1 MGVLEVRKQQ
11 ISDIEY
17 FVQSQIDNFVKTKQR
32 PKFSFYKYLIS
43 ENVDK
48 KTIQEFTDVT
58 SLVSDYEEARSA
70 YNREDPYLVE
80 AYGNFKKSQ
89 LREFVE
95 LLQSFLEDAKRYLQ
109 EKSVRKT
116 KKRRAV
122 PPEKQVG
129 KVKYSQSCEVK
140 GVKYKSLEPKELI
153 GKKIAYI
160 YDFRYNKLSV
170 YHSSGFVIKGTTIT
184 NFDTETSWSKKIRHT
199 NEILNTILN
208 TSQIGLKNLNN
219 VIKSTQYEPTGRL
232 SENCIILKV
241 V

>member
-11 ISDIEY
+11 VSDIEY

-32 PKFSFYKYLIS
+32 PKFSFYKYLVS

-48 KTIQEFTDVT
+48 KTIQEFNEIT
-58 SLVSDYEEARSA
+58 SLIGDYEEARSA

-95 LLQSFLEDAKRYLQ
+95 FLHSFIEDAIRYSQ
-109 EKSVRKT
+109 EKNVRKIR
-116 KKRRAV
+116 KKRIV
-122 PPEKQVG
+122 SPEKQVS
-129 KVKYSQSCEVK
+129 KVKCSTECEVK
-140 GVKYKSLEPKELI
+140 GVTYKSVEPKDLI
-153 GKKIAYI
+153 GKRVAYI

-170 YHSSGFVIKGTTIT
+170 YHSTGFSVKGTTII
-184 NFDTETSWSKKIRHT
+184 NFETEKSWSKKIRYT
-199 NEILNTILN
+199 NEILNHILN
-208 TSQIGLKNLNN
+208 SSQIGLKNLKH
-219 VIKSTQYEPTGRL
+219 IIRSTEYEATGRI